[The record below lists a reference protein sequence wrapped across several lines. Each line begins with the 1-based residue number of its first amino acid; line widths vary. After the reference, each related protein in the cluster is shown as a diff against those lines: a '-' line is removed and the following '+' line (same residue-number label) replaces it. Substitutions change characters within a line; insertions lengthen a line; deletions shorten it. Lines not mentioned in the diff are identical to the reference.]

1 MVNAIQ
7 TILAAEK
14 GDTIMQIESNITI
27 KRRVTE
33 VFSFASH
40 SENTK
45 LWQPEVIEHQLLTDG
60 PMGLG
65 SKMRHVS
72 TFMGRRISTNLEIT
86 EFIPNQKI
94 TFHVLSGSLPYT
106 IYYIFDSGG
115 NSTRFTYSAVM
126 PGKWYLALLEPLIK
140 SSARRVIAGDLARLK
155 VIMEQNN

>member
-27 KRRVTE
+27 KRPITK
-33 VFSFASH
+33 VFDFASH
-40 SENTK
+40 PENTK

-65 SKMRHVS
+65 FKMRHVS

-94 TFHVLSGSLPYT
+94 TFHVLSGTLPYT
-106 IYYIFDSGG
+106 IYYIFDSCGK
-115 NSTRFTYSAVM
+115 STRFTYSAVM
-126 PGKWYLALLEPLIK
+126 PSKWYLALLQPLIK
-140 SSARRVIAGDLARLK
+140 SRAKRVIEGDLERLK
-155 VIMEQNN
+155 LIMEKEN